1 MKPRKYVYCP
11 SSLPYSIFNILIIL
25 QRAGVLFFV
34 LDNQTRSTAAMIE
47 VAYALGKGQQLVLVI
62 NKYSWPGAK
71 IAGEEITFRLV

>member
-1 MKPRKYVYCP
+1 ME
-11 SSLPYSIFNILIIL
+11 

-71 IAGEEITFRLV
+71 IAGEEITFRLVEKIINHSFIREMYCFD